1 MADDVFSPRPDRRR
15 ALIDILGVDL
25 SAMDRHARAA
35 IEALCDEVI
44 ALREELST
52 LRAALSEAE
61 LLADN
66 DALCPLFNRRAFERE
81 VRREI
86 ALAARFRTPLSL
98 IFVELDHFKPVNDLF
113 GHATGDAVL
122 IKVSEILRSITRE
135 TDIVGRLGGDEFGI
149 VLSQATLSDS
159 ENKAAQVTERID
171 SLVIRSPDDPEG
183 RELHIGASCGVVSW
197 HPGED
202 ADHLILRA
210 DQAMFARKAH
220 RKTGRS
226 AQG

>member
-1 MADDVFSPRPDRRR
+1 MADDLFKPDADRRR
-15 ALIDILGVDL
+15 ALIDILGVDM
-25 SAMDRHARAA
+25 AMLNRSTRAA
-35 IEALCDEVI
+35 VEALCDEVI
-44 ALREELST
+44 ALREELSEA
-52 LRAALSEAE
+52 RKSLSEAE

-86 ALAARFRTPLSL
+86 ALANRYGTPLCL
-98 IFVELDHFKPVNDLF
+98 IFVDLDNFKPVNDLF

-122 IKVSEILRSITRE
+122 LKVADILQAVTRE

-159 ENKAAQVTERID
+159 RRKAEQLADRID
-171 SLVIRSPDDPEG
+171 SLRVHSPHDPDL

-197 HPGED
+197 QPGED
-202 ADHLILRA
+202 ADHLIARA
-210 DQAMFARKAH
+210 DQVMFAQKARRKKERPA
-220 RKTGRS
+220 S
-226 AQG
+226 V